1 MMKRRSILLILTASA
16 VALFANPPVD
26 YSVYFDPQP
35 ASPNGAPVTPI
46 RTIANG
52 KLYERVY
59 GIMYDV
65 GETLGTHTY
74 KYTLRVPR
82 NGTALCEVSTLVKP
96 FGPKNASH
104 RIAYFEAVYPA
115 QRLGLAFPKL
125 PPGKRYNMFVTAFEQ
140 VPAGQA
146 SQDASPGNNAY
157 PNSSCCEEVVE
168 VRANVESTHCGIVPQ
183 IGVH

>member
-1 MMKRRSILLILTASA
+1 MKRRWMILVLTAVA
-16 VALFANPPVD
+16 VAVLANPPVD

-46 RTIANG
+46 RTTANG

-59 GIMYDV
+59 GIMYSV
-65 GETLGTHTY
+65 GETPGTHMY

-82 NGTALCEVSTLVKP
+82 NGPALCEVSTLVKP

-115 QRLGLAFPKL
+115 ARLGVPFPKL
-125 PPGKRYNMFVTAFEQ
+125 PAPKRYNLFVTAFEQ
-140 VPAGQA
+140 VPPGEA
-146 SQDASPGNNAY
+146 SQDAFPGNNGY

-168 VRANVESTHCGIVPQ
+168 VRANVESTHCGIVPH
-183 IGVH
+183 IPMH